1 MCGRFVQA
9 DDGEVLQR
17 EFRLDQLPADYQ
29 PRYNVA
35 PTDPVLSIL
44 RDGEADRA
52 GWLKWGLVPHWAKD
66 PGIGNRMI
74 NARSETA
81 AKKPAFRDAFRHRR
95 CLIPAT
101 GFYEWEKRP
110 GGKIPHWIRREDGSP
125 LALAGLWE
133 RWTPDVG
140 DPVYTCT
147 ILTTDAGG
155 VAAKVH
161 PRMPVMLGREARE
174 VWLDPD
180 TEAADLEEVL
190 SAEGEAERL
199 TAHPVS
205 TVVNSPRT
213 EGPELIE
220 EVPEG

>member
-9 DDGEVLQR
+9 DDVEVLQR
-17 EFRLDQLPADYQ
+17 EFRLDQLPADYR

-44 RDGEADRA
+44 RDGESDRA

-66 PGIGNRMI
+66 PSIGNRMI

-133 RWTPDVG
+133 RWTPEVG
-140 DPVYTCT
+140 DAVYTCT
-147 ILTTDAGG
+147 ILTTAGFDQVG
-155 VAAKVH
+155 VESPEVATRWSTH
-161 PRMPVMLGREARE
+161 PRSG
-174 VWLDPD
+174 
-180 TEAADLEEVL
+180 
-190 SAEGEAERL
+190 GL
-199 TAHPVS
+199 TGITRSRRA
-205 TVVNSPRT
+205 SPRRW
-213 EGPELIE
+213 
-220 EVPEG
+220 

>member
-17 EFRLDQLPADYQ
+17 IFRLDQLPADYH

-44 RDGEADRA
+44 RDGDGDRA

-133 RWTPDVG
+133 RWTPEVG

-147 ILTTDAGG
+147 ILTTDARG
-155 VAAKVH
+155 VAARVH
-161 PRMPVMLGREARE
+161 PRMPVMLRGEARE
-174 VWLDPD
+174 VWLDADAEPD
-180 TEAADLEEVL
+180 VLQEVL
-190 SAEGEAERL
+190 SAPDEAERL
-199 TAHPVS
+199 TEHPVS
-205 TVVNSPRT
+205 TAVNSPRT

-220 EVPEG
+220 AAS